1 MKGTMSKEVIYKK
14 LFAIVKFFTVSTAD
28 LHKLLTSSI
37 LRVLS
42 RTEIF
47 TMGHYAANLRD
58 IEFCLF
64 DLLEREKILGTSIY
78 KELDRQTVM
87 GMLEEVKRLSENDL
101 AESFV
106 EGDRIGVD
114 FDPATGDA
122 KLPASFIKS
131 YRAYMDGDWWR
142 IDAPVELGGTVI
154 PASLRWAIA
163 EMVLGSNPSI
173 HIYASGTSF
182 AQVAY
187 YLGTEEQKR
196 FAKFMIDGQWGA
208 SMMLTEPEAGSDVG
222 AGRSKAVKQS
232 DGTWHITGT
241 KRFITSGDSD
251 LSENIMHFV
260 LARREGG
267 GPGTKGLS
275 LFMIPKF
282 MFDTETGALGKRN
295 GVYVTK
301 VEHKMGLNVSST
313 CEMNLGENEP
323 AVGYLLGEVH
333 EGIAQMFK
341 VIEFA
346 RMMVGTKAIATLS
359 AGYLQALAYAKTR
372 VQGGDM
378 KVMDN
383 KSSPRVTIIHHPDV
397 RRSLMVQK
405 AYAEGM
411 RALVLYTA
419 SIQDQVAMD
428 RADGVDKEKLADL
441 EALNDLLLPVVK
453 GYGSEKSW
461 TLLGT
466 ESLQTF
472 GGSGFTQDWPLEQY
486 VRDAKIDT
494 LYEGTT
500 AIQGLDFFFRKIVKD
515 GGRAIGLLSKEIETF
530 AKSGGVH
537 SLEKDALRKAFSDLN
552 AIIAVLVGHAM
563 ESQEK
568 PEEIY
573 MVGLN
578 TSRCLI
584 AVGDVIT
591 AWLLLRQADIAA
603 AKLPSADKDAD
614 FYTGKIAAA
623 KFFVHNVL
631 PHIAADRVIVEATDN
646 SIMEISEGAF

>member
-1 MKGTMSKEVIYKK
+1 MS
-14 LFAIVKFFTVSTAD
+14 
-28 LHKLLTSSI
+28 
-37 LRVLS
+37 
-42 RTEIF
+42 
-47 TMGHYAANLRD
+47 HYTANLRD

-64 DLLEREKILGTSIY
+64 DLLGRESILGTSLY
-78 KELDRQTVM
+78 KELDRDTAM
-87 GMLEEVKRLSENDL
+87 GMLEEVKRMSENDL
-101 AESFV
+101 AASFV
-106 EGDRIGVD
+106 EGDRLGVD
-114 FDPATGDA
+114 FNKATGDV
-122 KLPASFIKS
+122 KLPESFKKS
-131 YRAYMDGDWWR
+131 YRAYMDGEWWR
-142 IDAPVELGGTVI
+142 IDAPVELGGTAI

-187 YLGTEEQKR
+187 YLGTDEQKIM
-196 FAKFMIDGQWGA
+196 AKHMVDREWGA
-208 SMMLTEPEAGSDVG
+208 TMQLTEPDAGSDVG
-222 AGRSKAVKQS
+222 AGRSKAVQQP

-260 LARREGG
+260 LARPEGA

-275 LFMIPKF
+275 LFLVPKF
-282 MFDTETGALGKRN
+282 MFDLKTGELGKRN
-295 GVYVTK
+295 GVYVTN
-301 VEHKMGLNVSST
+301 VEHKMGLNISST
-313 CEMNLGENEP
+313 CEMNLGEKEP
-323 AVGYLLGEVH
+323 AVGYLLGDVH
-333 EGIAQMFK
+333 NGIAQMFK

-359 AGYLQALAYAKTR
+359 AGYQQALAYSKVR
-372 VQGGDM
+372 IQGGDM
-378 KVMDN
+378 KVMND
-383 KSSPRVTIIHHPDV
+383 KASPRVSIIHHPDV
-397 RRSLMVQK
+397 RRSLFTQK
-405 AYAEGM
+405 AYSEGM

-419 SIQDQVAMD
+419 SIQDAVAIA
-428 RADGVDKEKLADL
+428 RADGDESQIKDL
-441 EALNDLLLPVVK
+441 EALNDLLLPIVK

-461 TLLGT
+461 VLLGT

-515 GGRAIGLLSKEIETF
+515 GGRAIGLLAKEIGAF
-530 AKSGGVH
+530 AASGGE
-537 SLEKDALRKAFSDLN
+537 LADEKAALGKALADVN
-552 AIIAVLVGHAM
+552 GMMGVLVGFAM

-573 MVGLN
+573 KAGLQ
-578 TSRCLI
+578 TSRLLMAAGETI
-584 AVGDVIT
+584 I
-591 AWLLLRQADIAA
+591 AWLLLRQAEIAM
-603 AKLPSADKDAD
+603 AKLPSAGRDSD

-623 KFFVHNVL
+623 KFFIRTVL
-631 PHIAADRVIVEATDN
+631 PHLTAELK
-646 SIMEISEGAF
+646 IMEAETGAIMDIPESAF